1 MEFFKI
7 IITSIGSVIALFL
20 MAKLIG
26 NKQMNQMNMFD
37 YINGITIGSIGAELA
52 TTSEKDFWKPL
63 VALTIYGLVTYL
75 LNIIASKSIRLRR
88 ILEGKSIV
96 LMEKGKLYPEQF
108 KKAKIDL
115 SEFLVIC
122 RMSGYFDLSQIHT
135 AIIEHNGQLSFL
147 PTEKNRPVT
156 PNDININ
163 PQQSPVMKNI
173 IMDGKILKSNLK
185 LTGYDENYLKARLK
199 DNKLT
204 EKEVF
209 LGAGDNNGNFT
220 FINMNRQNIRKTRFS
235 KAVNTV
241 SAD

>member
-209 LGAGDNNGNFT
+209 LGVGDNNGNFT
-220 FINMNRQNIRKTRFS
+220 FYKYEQAKYTEDPFQ
-235 KAVNTV
+235 
-241 SAD
+241 